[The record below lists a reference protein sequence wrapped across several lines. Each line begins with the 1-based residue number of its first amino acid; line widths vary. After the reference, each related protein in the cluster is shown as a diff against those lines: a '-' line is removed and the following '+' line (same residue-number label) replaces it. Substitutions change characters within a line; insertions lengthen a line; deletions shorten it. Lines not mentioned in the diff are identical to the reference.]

1 MAAKNVGVFGIYSN
15 YDGVQSGVA
24 ALRSAGFRRHDVA
37 ALVPEIEG
45 SQDLV
50 HEKRSK
56 SPEGFMVGAT
66 IGGMV
71 GGVLGW
77 LFATNIL
84 RRTTLQPL
92 VGAGV
97 AVATF
102 AGIGALGVLG
112 GIVGGLI
119 GLATPEY
126 EAMRYAGRRSTGGML
141 VSVHCDNRE
150 WRKRARQALL
160 RTGAV
165 GVATASAAV
174 AEFAPRG
181 PLPALAAAARLDA
194 KVAAP
199 SPA

>member
-1 MAAKNVGVFGIYSN
+1 MAAKNLGVFGIYST
-15 YDGVQSGVA
+15 YDGVQSGAA
-24 ALRSAGFRRHDVA
+24 ALRSAGFRRQDVA

-56 SPEGFMVGAT
+56 SPEGFMAGAS
-66 IGGMV
+66 IGGMA

-77 LFATNIL
+77 LFASNIL
-84 RRTTLQPL
+84 RLTTLQPL
-92 VGAGV
+92 VDAGV

-112 GIVGGLI
+112 GMVGGLI

-126 EAMRYAGRRSTGGML
+126 EALRYAGRRSTGGML

-150 WRKRARQALL
+150 WRKRARQALQQ
-160 RTGAV
+160 TGAA
-165 GVATASAAV
+165 GVATARAAM
-174 AEFAPRG
+174 AEFAPCG
-181 PLPALAAAARLDA
+181 PLPAPAGAASLGA